1 MKFIHIADVHLGV
14 SPEAGKAYSGERS
27 GEIWES
33 FRRLIRVCKNEAPDL
48 LLVAGDLFHRQPLLR
63 ELKEVDGLFASLER
77 TQVVL
82 IAGNHDYMRRDS
94 YYRTFQWSANVHFL
108 GSASVEAVELP
119 ALETAVYGCS
129 YHERQIRQPL
139 YDSAP
144 AAGRQRR
151 EILLAHGG
159 DADHIPVSR
168 EALAGLGYDYVA
180 LGHIHM
186 PQVVIP
192 GMAAYAGALE
202 PTDRNDTGHHGY
214 IQGEITED
222 GCRFSF
228 VHFASREYIHCEVEV
243 DRRTTGAGLADL
255 IWKKIEENGTQNMY
269 KFLLKGY
276 RDPDILFDLDA
287 LDRRGN
293 IIDIVDETKPAWDL
307 EKLYRNNKNNLIGR
321 YIESFS
327 GAEKDSVEYRALFE
341 GISAL
346 METRRGTE

>member
-1 MKFIHIADVHLGV
+1 M
-14 SPEAGKAYSGERS
+14 
-27 GEIWES
+27 
-33 FRRLIRVCKNEAPDL
+33 
-48 LLVAGDLFHRQPLLR
+48 AGDLFHRQPLLR

-159 DADHIPVSR
+159 DTDHIPVSR

-192 GMAAYAGALE
+192 GLAAYAGALE

-228 VHFASREYIHCEVEV
+228 VPFASREYIHCEVEV

-255 IWKKIEENGTQNMY
+255 IWRKIEENGIQNMY

>member
-1 MKFIHIADVHLGV
+1 M
-14 SPEAGKAYSGERS
+14 SPEAGKAYSGERR

-144 AAGRQRR
+144 AAGRQKR

-159 DADHIPVSR
+159 DTDHIPVSR

-192 GMAAYAGALE
+192 GLAAYAGALE

-228 VHFASREYIHCEVEV
+228 VPFASREYIHCEVEV

-255 IWKKIEENGTQNMY
+255 IWKKIEENGIQNMY

-276 RDPDILFDLDA
+276 RDPDTLFDLDA

>member
-1 MKFIHIADVHLGV
+1 M
-14 SPEAGKAYSGERS
+14 
-27 GEIWES
+27 
-33 FRRLIRVCKNEAPDL
+33 
-48 LLVAGDLFHRQPLLR
+48 AGDLFHRQPLLR

-192 GMAAYAGALE
+192 GLAAYAGALE

-228 VHFASREYIHCEVEV
+228 VPFASREYIHCEVEV

-255 IWKKIEENGTQNMY
+255 IWRKIEENGIQNMY